1 MAKTSSK
8 ARQRKR
14 ERLVAKYAAL
24 RKELKEKGD
33 FAALQE
39 LPRNS
44 SPSRL
49 HSRCTLTGRP
59 RGFMR
64 KFGLSAL
71 RSAIWPRRKIP
82 GVRSKLVG
90 RLIGQEQANRQ
101 ADSLD
106 GEKNTPYR
114 ESCRRTDT

>member
-8 ARQRKR
+8 ARQAKR

-33 FAALQE
+33 SAGLQQ

-49 HSRCTLTGRP
+49 HNRCSVTGRP
-59 RGFMR
+59 RSYMR
-64 KFGLSAL
+64 KFGMSRIAFRELAL
-71 RSAIWPRRKIP
+71 EGKIP
-82 GVRSKLVG
+82 GVTKASW
-90 RLIGQEQANRQ
+90 
-101 ADSLD
+101 
-106 GEKNTPYR
+106 
-114 ESCRRTDT
+114 

>member
-1 MAKTSSK
+1 MAKTSAK

-33 FAALQE
+33 FAALQA

-49 HSRCTLTGRP
+49 HNRCTMSGRP

-64 KFGLSAL
+64 KFGVSRIAFRDLAL
-71 RSAIWPRRKIP
+71 EGKIP
-82 GVRSKLVG
+82 GVRKASW
-90 RLIGQEQANRQ
+90 
-101 ADSLD
+101 
-106 GEKNTPYR
+106 
-114 ESCRRTDT
+114 